1 MAPNAHFGFCE
12 NILCLSEDMALED
25 HVVVEVDSG
34 SGGEPQLQ
42 LLEMRS
48 GAAESRTF
56 CLGSTEFPHTSP
68 LISMFSRLLTNAR
81 NILSRSP
88 SAQDI
93 PSASIYELKDTSST
107 LTDELDTGMVTTRR
121 GTDTESPAVDD
132 SSTKSALKRGWEEQ
146 PSPISSTKRR
156 KYVGKETGA
165 DGNTD
170 VDEETGNGLEIHD
183 TVVVKA
189 AVQTQHEDGEGTEE
203 KPTETDP
210 ESTTPKKRG
219 KLALRGKSE
228 TPQER
233 RNSPKVVI
241 TKRPTDQTNSFASD
255 EALTDNQPSMDPESI
270 YATPVAERA
279 TSIYITPTTEKK
291 KAESSPLQL
300 EPSLSAEIEAEGA
313 PASSA
318 EKKNRKEQKKA
329 SKETMDTDAP
339 SQPTPTASAK
349 PTHIRFNSEDPPP
362 PVDPTTSTAPAPE
375 PRYHFVRPGHIV
387 DTSSDD
393 DEAPETVTRASALE
407 STKAAHA
414 EATKAAKR

>member
-1 MAPNAHFGFCE
+1 
-12 NILCLSEDMALED
+12 
-25 HVVVEVDSG
+25 
-34 SGGEPQLQ
+34 
-42 LLEMRS
+42 
-48 GAAESRTF
+48 
-56 CLGSTEFPHTSP
+56 
-68 LISMFSRLLTNAR
+68 MFSRLLTNAR

-88 SAQDI
+88 SSQDI

-156 KYVGKETGA
+156 KYVGKETGV

-210 ESTTPKKRG
+210 ENTTPKKRG

-228 TPQER
+228 TPQEK

-241 TKRPTDQTNSFASD
+241 TKRPADQTNSFASD
-255 EALTDNQPSMDPESI
+255 EALADNQPSTDPESI
-270 YATPVAERA
+270 YATPVVERA
-279 TSIYITPTTEKK
+279 ASIYITPATQKK

-300 EPSLSAEIEAEGA
+300 EPPPSAEIEAEGA
-313 PASSA
+313 PASSV
-318 EKKNRKEQKKA
+318 EKKNRKKQKKA
-329 SKETMDTDAP
+329 SKETMDTDDTP
-339 SQPTPTASAK
+339 SQPTPTAPAK

-362 PVDPTTSTAPAPE
+362 PADPTPPTAPTPE
-375 PRYHFVRPGHIV
+375 PRYHSVQPRHTV
-387 DTSSDD
+387 DNSSDD

-414 EATKAAKR
+414 EATKAAKRQVSLPSSLPTNITH

>member
-1 MAPNAHFGFCE
+1 
-12 NILCLSEDMALED
+12 
-25 HVVVEVDSG
+25 
-34 SGGEPQLQ
+34 
-42 LLEMRS
+42 
-48 GAAESRTF
+48 
-56 CLGSTEFPHTSP
+56 
-68 LISMFSRLLTNAR
+68 
-81 NILSRSP
+81 
-88 SAQDI
+88 
-93 PSASIYELKDTSST
+93 
-107 LTDELDTGMVTTRR
+107 MVTTRR
-121 GTDTESPAVDD
+121 GTDTESPTVDD
-132 SSTKSALKRGWEEQ
+132 SGTKSALKRGWEE
-146 PSPISSTKRR
+146 PLSPISSTKRR
-156 KYVGKETGA
+156 KYVGKETGV

-210 ESTTPKKRG
+210 ENTTPKKRG

-233 RNSPKVVI
+233 RNSPKVII
-241 TKRPTDQTNSFASD
+241 TKRPTDQANSFASD
-255 EALTDNQPSMDPESI
+255 EALADNQPSTDPESV

-279 TSIYITPTTEKK
+279 TSIYITPATKKK
-291 KAESSPLQL
+291 KAEPSPLQL
-300 EPSLSAEIEAEGA
+300 EPPLSAEIEAEGA

-318 EKKNRKEQKKA
+318 EKNRKEQKKA

-339 SQPTPTASAK
+339 PQPTPTASAK

-362 PVDPTTSTAPAPE
+362 PTDPTTSTAPAPE
-375 PRYHFVRPGHIV
+375 PCYHFVRPGHII

-393 DEAPETVTRASALE
+393 DEAPETVTRVSALE

-414 EATKAAKR
+414 EAIKAAKR